1 MLELMDE
8 TKIIADEISAL
19 PISDEL
25 KVFNSIQ
32 ELNWAWVFFSL
43 KDKVWIQFECINCM
57 ILESKYLLW
66 KKDPTV

>member
-1 MLELMDE
+1 ML
-8 TKIIADEISAL
+8 ADEFIKL

-25 KVFNSIQ
+25 KVFNTIL

-43 KDKVWIQFECINCM
+43 KDNVWTQFECLNCM
-57 ILESKYLLW
+57 ILESKYWLW